1 MIELY
6 ARYDSVILQ
15 VGYNN
20 RANEG
25 ERRIAVKTSSS
36 EAKKVLLTVVIWC
49 SIATHRSRRR
59 RKDLS
64 GGRGRLSHSK
74 PIKEEFY
81 LLENL
86 AEKS

>member
-1 MIELY
+1 MQY
-6 ARYDSVILQ
+6 RHTQ
-15 VGYNN
+15 
-20 RANEG
+20 
-25 ERRIAVKTSSS
+25 IAKTG
-36 EAKKVLLTVVIWC
+36 
-49 SIATHRSRRR
+49 
-59 RKDLS
+59 KDLS

>member
-36 EAKKVLLTVVIWC
+36 EAKKVLLTVVI
-49 SIATHRSRRR
+49 
-59 RKDLS
+59 
-64 GGRGRLSHSK
+64 
-74 PIKEEFY
+74 
-81 LLENL
+81 
-86 AEKS
+86 